1 MKKQITIL
9 FILASTMLIAQNHYY
24 YKNGKKQEIL
34 LDKRHIN
41 IFVNSNFNK
50 TTLLSLGLFA
60 TTWHETKVKANEYW
74 ATLEFQTEPSDLEY
88 LQKTTDLKNTSGVLC
103 VAKHFKNGSTKSI
116 GTSNLF
122 YVKLKSLNDSI
133 ILKRVAT
140 ENKATLLYPLKYMP
154 QWYALYRNPD
164 SPSDALGLSNL
175 FFETQLFEN
184 VDPNF
189 IFELLPDPGPGDGDT
204 DPCVFP
210 SNTFNNCKNDE
221 LFYKQWGLN
230 NISNQA
236 NDINMCQAWEISTG
250 TNTTIAILDSGVQLN
265 HTDLSSNISPLS
277 YDTETSTSPSQVYSF
292 HATFVAGIC
301 GAVTNNEQSISGV
314 APNTKVISVSNSYDE
329 SQSDILFCQKMA
341 EGINWAT
348 SSPSNADIINN
359 SWGLLVF
366 DGSYSSA
373 VLETAIINSTTNGR
387 EGKGCIL
394 VFAAGNES
402 TMGLRYPSNN
412 PNLDLLNVGAIDI
425 NGNVASFS
433 SIGEG
438 LDVVAPGQCIVSTD
452 LGSSTKI
459 DSGTSFAAPH
469 VAGVA
474 ALMLSVNP
482 CLTRQQVYDIIE
494 QTAQKVNPTLYNY
507 AVTANRP
514 NGTWNEQMGYGLL
527 DAYAATQMVKT
538 LAGTHLDLYIKD
550 NTADLGAE
558 PNTTTTTLWNSPN
571 IWVRNNQDG
580 GTTHQAPRYN
590 QATPNYVYVKV
601 ENKSCF
607 PTTGYEQVQL
617 YYSRPTTGTP
627 TSTSAAFRSSFAPVT
642 GTEWVLIGTVNMSVL
657 APGEGKTLNFPW
669 TLPDP
674 IGWYGCTSTTFN
686 TSLLAKIVTSTDV
699 NAVSE
704 TGNILNN
711 IKNNNNIAGK
721 NLIVIDADYFAS
733 NQENNTEN
741 SILVANPYNEAH
753 SFSIEM
759 IKEDLETGKP
769 IYQEAEVS
777 FKMDAPLYNAWER
790 GGNTA
795 QNIEATA
802 DTSKKMVT
810 NNHVLIN
817 TISLNANEL
826 TTLKLNFNFLTKELT
841 DKLKFLY
848 HIIQRDLATNE
859 IVSAVSFEINKEPR
873 PIFEAIA
880 DDIEKDRNEI
890 VTITARQ
897 ISEPAIYNWYDTDG
911 DLIFQGKDLNIA
923 TAVSQKYKLEVIA
936 TADGFKDYTE
946 VEVKLKP
953 SVLNIIAPN
962 PATEVVTIGYKIN
975 EGGNAYLM
983 ILGGYGTDSASN
995 NYILNSDLNEININ
1009 LTNYGNGFY
1018 TVALVVNGQI
1028 VDAKTLVKQ

>member
-1 MKKQITIL
+1 
-9 FILASTMLIAQNHYY
+9 MLSLIKSYSQNHYY

-34 LDKRHIN
+34 LYKRHIN
-41 IFVNSNFNK
+41 LFVNSNFNK
-50 TTLLSLGLFA
+50 TTLLNLGLFA
-60 TTWHETKVKANEYW
+60 KTWHDTKVKPNEYW
-74 ATLEFQTEPSDLEY
+74 TTLEFQTEPTDLEY
-88 LQKTTDLKNTSGVLC
+88 LQKTTALRNLVGVTG
-103 VAKHFKNGSTKSI
+103 VAKHFKNGSSKSI

-122 YVKLKSLNDSI
+122 YVKLKSLNDTI

-140 ENKATLLYPLKYMP
+140 EKKATLLYPLKYMP
-154 QWYALYRNPD
+154 HWYALYRNPN

-189 IFELLPDPGPGDGDT
+189 IFELVPPDPGDT
-204 DPCVFP
+204 ETCDLPSLNTVSNCATDVF
-210 SNTFNNCKNDE
+210 
-221 LFYKQWGLN
+221 FYKQWGLN
-230 NISNQA
+230 NISNPNA
-236 NDINMCQAWEISTG
+236 DINMCQTWEISTG
-250 TNTTIAILDSGVQLN
+250 VNTKIAIIDSGVQLN
-265 HTDLSSNISPLS
+265 HPDLQSNLSNLS
-277 YDTETSTSPSQVYSF
+277 YDTETSTSPSQVYLF
-292 HATFVAGIC
+292 HGTFVAGIC
-301 GAVTNNEQSISGV
+301 GAVTNNGQNIAGV
-314 APNTKVISVSNSYDE
+314 APNTQIISVSNSLSSYPDSLLT
-329 SQSDILFCQKMA
+329 SQKLA
-341 EGINWAT
+341 EGINWSV
-348 SSPSNADIINN
+348 SSPDGKADIINN
-359 SWGLLVF
+359 SWGFIDYNNLF
-366 DGSYSSA
+366 SSS
-373 VLETAIINSTTNGR
+373 VLEDSIIIATTTGR
-387 EGKGCIL
+387 VNKGCIV
-394 VFAAGNES
+394 VFAAGNEDQS
-402 TMGLRYPSNN
+402 GLRYPSNN

-527 DAYAATQMVKT
+527 DAYAATQMAKT

-558 PNTTTTTLWNSPN
+558 PNNTTTTLWNSPN
-571 IWVRNNQDG
+571 IWVRNDQDG

-607 PTTGYEQVQL
+607 PTTGNEQVQL
-617 YYSRPTTGTP
+617 YYSRPTTSTP
-627 TSTSAAFRSSFAPVT
+627 TTTSAAFRSSFTPIT
-642 GTEWVLIGTVNMSVL
+642 GTEWVLIDTVDMPILV
-657 APGEGKTLNFPW
+657 AGKETTLEFPW

-674 IGWYGCTSTTFN
+674 VGMYGCTSTTFS
-686 TSLLAKIVTSTDV
+686 TSLLAKIVTTTDA
-699 NAVSE
+699 NAVAE

-721 NLIVIDADYFAS
+721 NLIVIDADYFIS

-777 FKMDAPLYNAWER
+777 FIMDNALYNAWER
-790 GGNTA
+790 GGKTA
-795 QNIEATA
+795 QNIEATT

-817 TISLNANEL
+817 SISLNANEL

-841 DKLKFLY
+841 DKSKYLY

-880 DDIEKDRNEI
+880 DDKEKDRNEI
-890 VTITARQ
+890 ITISAQQ
-897 ISEPAIYNWYDTDG
+897 ISEPALYNWYDTDG
-911 DLIFQGKDLNIA
+911 NLIFQGKDLTIA
-923 TAVSQKYKLEVIA
+923 TQVAQKYKLEVIA

-953 SVLNIIAPN
+953 SLLSTISPN
-962 PATEVVTIGYKIN
+962 PVTEVATIGYKIN

-983 ILGGYGTDSASN
+983 ILGGYGTDATSN
-995 NYILNSDLNEININ
+995 NYILDCNISEKIIN
-1009 LTNYGNGFY
+1009 LSNYDNGFY
-1018 TVALVVNGQI
+1018 TIALVVNGKI